1 LSGGNIRNNPYATGV
16 PSVLEGS
23 RREAGSAIDNHLLDL
38 NAVDERGKPL
48 IARLDADDDAVA
60 LGAEAMKRSC

>member
-1 LSGGNIRNNPYATGV
+1 
-16 PSVLEGS
+16 VLEGS

-60 LGAEAMKRSC
+60 LGAEQ